1 MQISKIEVFE
11 CPKCGSLS
19 KEQDSVIKCLK
30 KHRTQELKAEKEA
43 KFHKLFGKVS
53 NYMIDN
59 LTSLHS
65 DEIQNHLVSAA
76 NILGLNLTF
85 SAFRVSTP
93 TRGSFDGG
101 LVLLPIQVVGD
112 IKRNPSSAFDGISIP
127 SGVSFYLT
135 DLLKNKEPYFG
146 DFIRSINGMDT
157 GSGGGGGT
165 FHYEIRL
172 ILNKF
177 PALFEKL
184 KEFDALSAKRTTF
197 NNRSSEL
204 RSDYNKNRLPAI
216 LISDIRYQEILSERE
231 DLSHQI
237 GQLQEKF
244 KIVDEN
250 LRMRK
255 NDMVNA
261 DMGPFIKPED
271 RFNYDVDRLN
281 QLKSELYDG

>member
-85 SAFRVSTP
+85 SCFRVSTL
-93 TRGSFDGG
+93 TRGSLNEG
-101 LVLLPIQVVGD
+101 LVQIPIQVVGD

-146 DFIRSINGMDT
+146 DFIRCINGMDT
-157 GSGGGGGT
+157 GGGGGGNT

-184 KEFDALSAKRTTF
+184 KEFNTLSTKQTTF
-197 NNRSSEL
+197 DNRSSEL

-237 GQLQEKF
+237 QKLQEKF

-255 NDMVNA
+255 NDLANA
-261 DMGPFIKPED
+261 DMGPFTTPEEK
-271 RFNYDVDRLN
+271 FNYDSDRLL
-281 QLKSELYDG
+281 QLRQELFGV

>member
-19 KEQDSVIKCLK
+19 KEQDFVVKCLK

-101 LVLLPIQVVGD
+101 LVLLTIQVVGD

-146 DFIRSINGMDT
+146 DFIRCINGMDT
-157 GSGGGGGT
+157 GGGGGGGT

-184 KEFDALSAKRTTF
+184 KEFNTLSTKQTTF
-197 NNRSSEL
+197 DNRSSEL
-204 RSDYNKNRLPAI
+204 RLDYNKNRLPAI

-231 DLSHQI
+231 DLSHQN
-237 GQLQEKF
+237 QLLQEKL
-244 KIVDEN
+244 KIVNEN
-250 LRMRK
+250 LQMRR
-255 NDMVNA
+255 NDLVSA
-261 DMGPFIKPED
+261 DMEPFIKPED

>member
-19 KEQDSVIKCLK
+19 KEQDSVVKCLK

-85 SAFRVSTP
+85 GAFRVSTP

-146 DFIRSINGMDT
+146 DFIRCINGMDT
-157 GSGGGGGT
+157 GGGGGGGT